1 VQWVA
6 VKLPIVFCVKS
17 ETFFIQ
23 KVLLY
28 LSAQTV
34 NLMEDFG
41 DYIYLIVIAIA
52 ALSSLFKKKKPAQAM
67 PLPPDD
73 ELNEA
78 DEEFKDIFREKTI
91 VPEQVFVPT
100 VKMTAAP
107 QKPVHKVFD
116 SMNDTMELRI
126 KKSPRS
132 KIDIDMPEEQ
142 VSTMTVELETVEQAR
157 RAFIYSEIF
166 NRKY

>member
-1 VQWVA
+1 
-6 VKLPIVFCVKS
+6 
-17 ETFFIQ
+17 
-23 KVLLY
+23 
-28 LSAQTV
+28 
-34 NLMEDFG
+34 MEDFG

-73 ELNEA
+73 ELNDM
-78 DEEFKDIFREKTI
+78 DESLKEIFNEKTI
-91 VPEQVFVPT
+91 VSDPVFVPT
-100 VKMTAAP
+100 TKMTAAP
-107 QKPVHKVFD
+107 QKLAHNVFE

-132 KIDIDMPEEQ
+132 KIDTDMPDEP
-142 VSTMTVELETVEQAR
+142 VATLTVELETVEQAK